1 MPQDFPFFL
10 LLPEVK
16 TCSMCCSVWTRKSSS
31 RVASL
36 EFTRSHAA
44 SRPDISSCFK
54 ISASRAGRS
63 GCFSGPACKSMRSS
77 LTKATPL
84 PEPLCRPLA
93 SNQALVFQA
102 LACARVEVLWL
113 DSAWD
118 ASGTTKWPEV
128 RPGSGLM
135 LRSCR
140 STAEHSWAQ
149 QRKRNQEIIDK
160 SLWDTETRWYTLIY
174 IVFILWRESCCRL
187 LLLSHTKWCA
197 PTWTCLVAVND
208 FSAAWVLLHWSVHGN
223 MQTWQSYNFPC
234 AKFRVACSSSRIQM
248 ACKAAGRVHRFDK
261 TERCSGFNGNQ
272 WDSMLSLSISI
283 SLTAW
288 DWPWRCQEYQTQR
301 SQSLFP
307 APSCSQLSFTWL
319 LDILA
324 GLIHIFFGETIKK
337 MFPWG
342 S

>member
-1 MPQDFPFFL
+1 
-10 LLPEVK
+10 
-16 TCSMCCSVWTRKSSS
+16 MCCSVWTRKSSS

-174 IVFILWRESCCRL
+174 IDIHCFYPV
-187 LLLSHTKWCA
+187 T
-197 PTWTCLVAVND
+197 
-208 FSAAWVLLHWSVHGN
+208 WVLLPFVASVTHEV
-223 MQTWQSYNFPC
+223 M
-234 AKFRVACSSSRIQM
+234 CSSMNMLGGCQ
-248 ACKAAGRVHRFDK
+248 RFQCCLSSASLI
-261 TERCSGFNGNQ
+261 CSWKHAN
-272 WDSMLSLSISI
+272 MTKL
-283 SLTAW
+283 
-288 DWPWRCQEYQTQR
+288 
-301 SQSLFP
+301 
-307 APSCSQLSFTWL
+307 QLSVR
-319 LDILA
+319 
-324 GLIHIFFGETIKK
+324 
-337 MFPWG
+337 
-342 S
+342 

>member
-140 STAEHSWAQ
+140 STAEHS
-149 QRKRNQEIIDK
+149 REKGIRR
-160 SLWDTETRWYTLIY
+160 SLINHCETLRHVDIHWYTL
-174 IVFILWRESCCRL
+174 FLSCDVSPVVVCCFCHTRSDVL
-187 LLLSHTKWCA
+187 QHEHAWWLSTI
-197 PTWTCLVAVND
+197 
-208 FSAAWVLLHWSVHGN
+208 SVLLEFCFIDLFMETCKHDKA
-223 MQTWQSYNFPC
+223 TT
-234 AKFRVACSSSRIQM
+234 FRALSS
-248 ACKAAGRVHRFDK
+248 
-261 TERCSGFNGNQ
+261 E
-272 WDSMLSLSISI
+272 
-283 SLTAW
+283 
-288 DWPWRCQEYQTQR
+288 
-301 SQSLFP
+301 
-307 APSCSQLSFTWL
+307 
-319 LDILA
+319 
-324 GLIHIFFGETIKK
+324 
-337 MFPWG
+337 
-342 S
+342 